1 VKYLTKN
8 QIPEMHDE
16 LCRETGG
23 LNGLKDEGMLESAL
37 AAPLQSFDGSD
48 IYPTV
53 EQKAARLGF
62 GLTANHPFI
71 DGNKRIGCHAMLVL
85 LMLNGINL
93 SYTQEELSDTFLSIA
108 SGKITDRELLIWIIR
123 HESD

>member
-1 VKYLTKN
+1 
-8 QIPEMHDE
+8 
-16 LCRETGG
+16 
-23 LNGLKDEGMLESAL
+23 
-37 AAPLQSFDGSD
+37 
-48 IYPTV
+48 
-53 EQKAARLGF
+53 
-62 GLTANHPFI
+62 
-71 DGNKRIGCHAMLVL
+71 MLVL